1 MSPPKCP
8 HVSLP
13 QCHRDM
19 GGGGLTPY
27 FSLISLMKDSQ
38 KMVSRCIYLNIL
50 LQTRAQDILAK

>member
-1 MSPPKCP
+1 M
-8 HVSLP
+8 
-13 QCHRDM
+13 
-19 GGGGLTPY
+19 TPY

>member
-1 MSPPKCP
+1 MG
-8 HVSLP
+8 
-13 QCHRDM
+13 